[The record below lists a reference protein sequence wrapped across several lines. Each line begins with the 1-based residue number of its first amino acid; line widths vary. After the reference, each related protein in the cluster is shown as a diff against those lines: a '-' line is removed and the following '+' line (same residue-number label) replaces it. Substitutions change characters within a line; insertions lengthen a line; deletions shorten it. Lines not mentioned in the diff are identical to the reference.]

1 MMDHNKLFGT
11 MRALLNR
18 PSWQAQEEQQF
29 KRLIMSL
36 SKTAPKIYQSVWQ
49 PYLQGQKQRWKHTVL
64 TATSIE
70 EVDLLYWSLPWV
82 SWQYQLSP
90 NYITPLSTS
99 LDRLQAHPYHTKLVG
114 LDFSRTCFCNRQQT
128 NQLGYVVQHALFQQ
142 IHRLGFNGCMFTVAH
157 LELLLSGE
165 LRHLEYLDLSRN
177 AIQDLKASLI
187 GEADLSGLKTLK
199 LNDNGINNRAAYW
212 LAQAPYLYNLERLE
226 LKNNRINGKGK
237 RWLSE
242 SLVFPNKIN
251 IVH

>member
-99 LDRLQAHPYHTKLVG
+99 LGVTLYGGAGSGGQCGDLGGARPRLP
-114 LDFSRTCFCNRQQT
+114 S
-128 NQLGYVVQHALFQQ
+128 HAAAAADGP
-142 IHRLGFNGCMFTVAH
+142 RGGD
-157 LELLLSGE
+157 SPR
-165 LRHLEYLDLSRN
+165 RHG
-177 AIQDLKASLI
+177 Q
-187 GEADLSGLKTLK
+187 
-199 LNDNGINNRAAYW
+199 
-212 LAQAPYLYNLERLE
+212 
-226 LKNNRINGKGK
+226 
-237 RWLSE
+237 
-242 SLVFPNKIN
+242 
-251 IVH
+251 